1 MHPTFWSIKKPPSW
15 GGFLLCK
22 KPWLDV
28 LRAHFFGDVI
38 GLTDR
43 QGHDGERWVFRCTGG
58 ELAAVGHEQ
67 VFDVVALTELIDHA
81 VLRVRALPCRA
92 HVVG

>member
-1 MHPTFWSIKKPPSW
+1 MNAPYLLDHKKLPSW
-15 GGFLLCK
+15 GGFLLRK

-38 GLTDR
+38 GLTDC
-43 QGHDGERWVFRCTGG
+43 QCHDGERWVFRCTGG

-67 VFDVVALTELIDHA
+67 VFHVVALT
-81 VLRVRALPCRA
+81 
-92 HVVG
+92 